1 MTQAASQ
8 PSGAQ
13 PRPHVPVDQ
22 IRPHTYVDGTY
33 SLVNPQVGT
42 AKNGKHF
49 LKAIIRDATGE
60 IPVRQWTFEE
70 AMLGE
75 ISRTGFVWIGGQA
88 QEYNGQVQLI
98 VDAISAVEVS
108 VEDLTRLLP
117 ASRHDIASMEAE
129 LRRILGSLS
138 NPAMRALADAY
149 LSNEAFMARVRQAPA
164 AISVHHAWI
173 GGLLEH
179 TLQLLRLAEVML
191 PFYPELNRDIVLLG
205 LFLHD
210 LGKTSELT
218 WERGFSYTTEGNLIG
233 HTVKGVIMLT
243 ALAAKSARDSGQRL
257 ALTQLVNGEHHGLHA
272 GATDLADRGAGNRV
286 RNTAMDRGL
295 ARRCLANRGRQ
306 HIAHVDFAHTVA
318 GKLGPGQCRLH
329 RLRAQE
335 RRRERG
341 KLSLEAAHRRARHSR
356 DIDIASR
363 HRRAPWCNSG
373 IQIRHARGVRQVRPR
388 CRRRPGCRGSRTRPC
403 PCRPSGP
410 TGSQP
415 RPSRAV
421 CRACSQST
429 GIRLPPADA
438 AEDCGRE
445 YVP

>member
-75 ISRTGFVWIGGQA
+75 ISRTGFVWVGGQA

-138 NPAMRALADAY
+138 HPAMRALADAY

-233 HTVKGVIMLT
+233 HTVKGVIML
-243 ALAAKSARDSGQRL
+243 SA
-257 ALTQLVNGEHHGLHA
+257 
-272 GATDLADRGAGNRV
+272 
-286 RNTAMDRGL
+286 M
-295 ARRCLANRGRQ
+295 ANK
-306 HIAHVDFAHTVA
+306 I
-318 GKLGPGQCRLH
+318 
-329 RLRAQE
+329 
-335 RRRERG
+335 
-341 KLSLEAAHRRARHSR
+341 SR
-356 DIDIASR
+356 DPA
-363 HRRAPWCNSG
+363 
-373 IQIRHARGVRQVRPR
+373 
-388 CRRRPGCRGSRTRPC
+388 TR
-403 PCRPSGP
+403 
-410 TGSQP
+410 
-415 RPSRAV
+415 
-421 CRACSQST
+421 
-429 GIRLPPADA
+429 LPADA
-438 AEDCGRE
+438 LLVLQHIVISHHGSLEFGATK
-445 YVP
+445 VPSTPEAIFVSLLDNLDAKTAVSVHAVQRGKGVKPGQEFTDRVWSLDTRLFRPDPLTQDEPGSDPAGE